1 MKYGV
6 KHQESY
12 SRGELILRSMFGGLY
27 IALPH
32 ALALIFLLIGSMF
45 INIIAFWAILI
56 TGKFPEGMFNYQL
69 NLQRWSLRVNSRLM
83 NLSDGYPAFGLSA
96 QDSNIMIEVER
107 QESYSRLSVLG
118 RQMFGF
124 LYVYFPHMFCLVFLQ
139 IGVMFVRLIAF
150 WAVLITGKYPKG
162 MHDYMVG
169 VMRWTFRVNLY
180 MSFMTDKY
188 PPFSMKGDEADFN
201 GSNQSDNL
209 LDS

>member
-6 KHQESY
+6 RHQESY
-12 SRGELILRSMFGGLY
+12 SRGELILRTLFGGLY

-32 ALALIFLLIGSMF
+32 ALALIFLMIGSMF

-56 TGKFPEGMFNYQL
+56 TGKFPEGLFNYQL
-69 NLQRWSLRVNSRLM
+69 NLQRWSLRVNARLM
-83 NLSDGYPAFGLSA
+83 NLSDGYPAFGLSS
-96 QDSNIMIEVER
+96 QDSNIMIELER
-107 QESYSRLSVLG
+107 QESYSRLTVLL

-124 LYVYFPHMFCLVFLQ
+124 IYVYIPHMICLLFLQ

-150 WAVLITGKYPKG
+150 WVVLITAKYPKG

-169 VMRWTFRVNLY
+169 VMRWAYRIAIY

-201 GSNQSDNL
+201 GKIQSDEL

>member
-6 KHQESY
+6 RHQESY
-12 SRGELILRSMFGGLY
+12 SRGELILRTLFGGLY

-32 ALALIFLLIGSMF
+32 AFLLIFLLIGSMF
-45 INIIAFWAILI
+45 INVIAFWAILI
-56 TGKFPEGMFNYQL
+56 TGKFPEGLFNYQL
-69 NLQRWSLRVNSRLM
+69 NLQRWSLRVNARLM

-96 QDSNIMIEVER
+96 QDPNVIIEIER
-107 QESYSRLSVLG
+107 QESYSRLTVLA

-124 LYVYFPHMFCLVFLQ
+124 IYVYIPHMICLLFLQ

-162 MHDYMVG
+162 MHEYVLG
-169 VMRWTFRVNLY
+169 VMRWAFRINIY

-201 GSNQSDNL
+201 GGDHSNEL
-209 LDS
+209 LDN

>member
-6 KHQESY
+6 KHQDSY

-139 IGVMFVRLIAF
+139 IGVMLVRLIAF

>member
-1 MKYGV
+1 
-6 KHQESY
+6 
-12 SRGELILRSMFGGLY
+12 
-27 IALPH
+27 
-32 ALALIFLLIGSMF
+32 
-45 INIIAFWAILI
+45 
-56 TGKFPEGMFNYQL
+56 MFNYQL

>member
-56 TGKFPEGMFNYQL
+56 TGKFPEGLFNYQL
-69 NLQRWSLRVNSRLM
+69 NLQRWSLRVNARLM

-169 VMRWTFRVNLY
+169 VMRWSFRIALY

-188 PPFSMKGDEADFN
+188 PPFSMKGDEADFSGDN
-201 GSNQSDNL
+201 NSDNL

>member
-6 KHQESY
+6 KHQDSY

-32 ALALIFLLIGSMF
+32 ALALIFLLIGSVF